1 VREIAVVVNGLA
13 IFVGRQIYAKINRLS
28 AKHATYFWEGAAH
41 KYLLRVAK
49 ISIGAWRAK
58 V

>member
-13 IFVGRQIYAKINRLS
+13 IFVGRQIYAEINRLS

-41 KYLLRVAK
+41 K
-49 ISIGAWRAK
+49 IPP
-58 V
+58 